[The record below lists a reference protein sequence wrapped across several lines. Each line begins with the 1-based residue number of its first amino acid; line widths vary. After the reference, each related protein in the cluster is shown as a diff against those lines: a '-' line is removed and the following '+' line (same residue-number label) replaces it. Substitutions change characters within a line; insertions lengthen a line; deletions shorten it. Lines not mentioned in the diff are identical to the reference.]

1 MKRESTWHTRKKS
14 IKHKWKLYWRNWG
27 KRDVTCR
34 KQIAQWQGKKSSSL
48 SVITLNVNGLN
59 SPIKRQKSAKWIFL
73 FFFFFFGKMN
83 LKKTWSNYIL
93 SRGFWQWV
101 DEPTHWK
108 WLMLGKI
115 EGNRRTE
122 LQRTRW
128 LESITHSMDMNLSK
142 LWEIVEDRGAWHA
155 AVHGVTKSQTWLSDW
170 MTSTIC
176 WLQETQFRSKEI

>member
-1 MKRESTWHTRKKS
+1 
-14 IKHKWKLYWRNWG
+14 
-27 KRDVTCR
+27 
-34 KQIAQWQGKKSSSL
+34 
-48 SVITLNVNGLN
+48 
-59 SPIKRQKSAKWIFL
+59 
-73 FFFFFFGKMN
+73 MN

-108 WLMLGKI
+108 WLRPGKI
-115 EGNRRTE
+115 ESNRRTE

-128 LESITHSMDMNLSK
+128 LESTTHSMDMNLSK

-176 WLQETQFRSKEI
+176 WLQETQFNPERFKVKGWKKIFNANNNQKKVEVATKYQAKEILSEKFL

>member
-1 MKRESTWHTRKKS
+1 
-14 IKHKWKLYWRNWG
+14 
-27 KRDVTCR
+27 
-34 KQIAQWQGKKSSSL
+34 
-48 SVITLNVNGLN
+48 
-59 SPIKRQKSAKWIFL
+59 
-73 FFFFFFGKMN
+73 MN

-108 WLMLGKI
+108 WLRLGKI
-115 EGNRRTE
+115 ESNRRTE

-128 LESITHSMDMNLSK
+128 LESTTHSMDMNLSK

-176 WLQETQFRSKEI
+176 WLQETQFNPERFKVKGWKKIFNANNNQKKVEVATKYQAKEILSEKFL